1 MKVGPIPE
9 NWIDRAAMLAGLVP
23 TPLADTIVTVWLAR
37 TIMVGTKLGIFEALL
52 EGARRAE
59 EVAQRC
65 GTDRAATGKLLTAL
79 AGAGYL
85 DYDNGLFSLSSVS
98 RKWMLK
104 SSLRSLRDSVL
115 AQLWQWELVEHYE
128 DFVRTG
134 KPIDLHRDLTPQTWG
149 LYMRY
154 MQANARLSAP
164 ELARR
169 VKVPR
174 GARLMLDIGG
184 SHGYYS
190 VALCRRHRGLR
201 AVVLDLPEAIE
212 GAAPLLARERMG
224 SRVVHRAGNALTQ
237 DLGTAVYGVVLI
249 ANLVHHFNEET
260 NRALVRRVAQALKP
274 GGTLAILEIIRP
286 RSPRAAGQVG
296 ALADLY
302 FSALS
307 EAGTWS
313 FAEIAGWQRAAG
325 LSPRRPVRLLT
336 IPGHGLQMAT
346 KAH

>member
-1 MKVGPIPE
+1 
-9 NWIDRAAMLAGLVP
+9 
-23 TPLADTIVTVWLAR
+23 
-37 TIMVGTKLGIFEALL
+37 
-52 EGARRAE
+52 
-59 EVAQRC
+59 
-65 GTDRAATGKLLTAL
+65 
-79 AGAGYL
+79 
-85 DYDNGLFSLSSVS
+85 
-98 RKWMLK
+98 
-104 SSLRSLRDSVL
+104 
-115 AQLWQWELVEHYE
+115 
-128 DFVRTG
+128 
-134 KPIDLHRDLTPQTWG
+134 
-149 LYMRY
+149 
-154 MQANARLSAP
+154 
-164 ELARR
+164 
-169 VKVPR
+169 
-174 GARLMLDIGG
+174 MLDIGG

-237 DLGTAVYGVVLI
+237 DLGTAVYNVVLI
-249 ANLVHHFNEET
+249 ANLVHHFDEET